1 MILFEDHSSI
11 PLLQDY
17 EIFTRDFMV
26 KEPTEL
32 GTQIMSVLLT
42 AALKNVFKFLRAI
55 EEPGKIRIIM
65 KMFYKHIR
73 NNF

>member
-55 EEPGKIRIIM
+55 EEPGKILII

-73 NNF
+73 NHF